1 MTGEVRT
8 AATGEDA
15 RSIFAPP
22 LRPTSVG
29 ILILIT
35 LIAFEEMAV
44 APALP
49 TVARDLHAIGAYG
62 WAFTG
67 FLVANVVGMVV
78 SGQTSDERGPKAP
91 LAAGMLAFIAG
102 LVIAGSAVSM
112 GQLVAGRVIQGLGGG
127 LVITAMYVV
136 IGQGYPE
143 PTRPKLFA
151 AISSAWVVPSLL
163 GPVVSGAVTQHLGW
177 RWVFLGLLPLVI
189 VGCVLMLPVLRSLR
203 STPASAPAGRAV
215 DGRRLGRVV
224 RALAVA
230 AGIAVLEQAG
240 QHPSALLAVAALAGL
255 AALVWGLRALLP
267 AGAARLRT
275 GVPATVALRGVLA
288 GAFFGTESLVP
299 LSLTVQHGFGATE
312 AGLPL
317 ACAGLTWALGSWW
330 QGREVAGEESRRRI
344 RLARTGYSCIALAAS
359 GIAVSA
365 GTAGAGWLS
374 YPSWALAGLGAGLTM
389 STLSVLLLRYT
400 TDADRGTDSAAL
412 QLCDVT
418 SSAVT
423 TGIGGALVAAAAAGT
438 IGYGQAFVWL
448 DLSMA
453 ALAAFGVA
461 AAGRLRPP
469 ERTSAA

>member
-78 SGQTSDERGPKAP
+78 AGQVSDERGPTAP
-91 LAAGMLAFIAG
+91 LAVGMLAFIAG
-102 LVIAGSAVSM
+102 LVIAGTALSM
-112 GQLVAGRVIQGLGGG
+112 AQLVAGRVVQGLGGG
-127 LVITAMYVV
+127 LLMTAMYVV

-203 STPASAPAGRAV
+203 STPRAPRPV
-215 DGRRLGRVV
+215 
-224 RALAVA
+224 
-230 AGIAVLEQAG
+230 G
-240 QHPSALLAVAALAGL
+240 QS
-255 AALVWGLRALLP
+255 
-267 AGAARLRT
+267 
-275 GVPATVALRGVLA
+275 
-288 GAFFGTESLVP
+288 
-299 LSLTVQHGFGATE
+299 
-312 AGLPL
+312 
-317 ACAGLTWALGSWW
+317 
-330 QGREVAGEESRRRI
+330 
-344 RLARTGYSCIALAAS
+344 
-359 GIAVSA
+359 
-365 GTAGAGWLS
+365 
-374 YPSWALAGLGAGLTM
+374 
-389 STLSVLLLRYT
+389 
-400 TDADRGTDSAAL
+400 
-412 QLCDVT
+412 
-418 SSAVT
+418 
-423 TGIGGALVAAAAAGT
+423 AAAGWAGSCARSRLPRASPCSNRPGST
-438 IGYGQAFVWL
+438 RRPCWRWRRWRGSPLWCGGCARCCR
-448 DLSMA
+448 
-453 ALAAFGVA
+453 LAPHGCVRVCPRRWRCVA
-461 AAGRLRPP
+461 CWPARS
-469 ERTSAA
+469 SAPSRWCRCR